1 MRLFLHI
8 GHGKTGS
15 SFLQSWLAAN
25 ADLITSRTSLV
36 YPLSAPG
43 VSITDQRALQGR
55 FSQGNGALL
64 DSLLKQRDRPRRLR
78 RWVRS
83 LAQESSLIGPDP
95 NGLVFSFEGW
105 AKQFAAMVDALVA
118 LADVWGVKC
127 VEVFLV
133 VRDPL
138 EHACSVYSQVVK
150 RHGFVGSLDQWLQTY
165 AFPNRLLSA
174 LTAIASAGPRFR
186 LTAIHYGRQREYLVR
201 ECQSWLGL
209 DSAAAWVLPK
219 TQRVNRSLTLD
230 ELELMRVL
238 NSRIGD
244 AAAVVGEHLV
254 DRLPDLKAAVLKPS
268 DQVVQSFLRRWDE
281 PVQLINTYLPAS
293 AQLQLMKL
301 SSGRDAESAPEL
313 SQEVHLSMA
322 QLQCLVDGLIGADVL
337 LRS

>member
-1 MRLFLHI
+1 M
-8 GHGKTGS
+8 
-15 SFLQSWLAAN
+15 
-25 ADLITSRTSLV
+25 
-36 YPLSAPG
+36 
-43 VSITDQRALQGR
+43 
-55 FSQGNGALL
+55 
-64 DSLLKQRDRPRRLR
+64 DS
-78 RWVRS
+78 V
-83 LAQESSLIGPDP
+83 
-95 NGLVFSFEGW
+95 
-105 AKQFAAMVDALVA
+105 
-118 LADVWGVKC
+118 
-127 VEVFLV
+127 
-133 VRDPL
+133 
-138 EHACSVYSQVVK
+138 
-150 RHGFVGSLDQWLQTY
+150 
-165 AFPNRLLSA
+165 
-174 LTAIASAGPRFR
+174 
-186 LTAIHYGRQREYLVR
+186 
-201 ECQSWLGL
+201 
-209 DSAAAWVLPK
+209 AAWVLPK

-337 LRS
+337 LRSRS